1 MGVGRPPL
9 RGAQAGPWV
18 KDPRKM
24 GSVFTNPCWL
34 MMGMIYDHIYYR
46 HIYIYPYIL
55 YIIYYHIL
63 SYIIK
68 YYHILSYIIIYY
80 HILSYII
87 IYYHILSYII
97 IYTSNYTRL
106 YYHIGDYNSPV
117 GESWGIPTK
126 TPAIFGKSWGWPPPL
141 GLSAKEVRPK
151 ARHTMIPTKRQ
162 HRTTATQLWL

>member
-1 MGVGRPPL
+1 MSTAGHKVRCDHCQRGHQRCCMGVGRPPL

-34 MMGMIYDHIYYR
+34 MMGMIYDHIYYQ
-46 HIYIYPYIL
+46 HKYIYIYPYIL
-55 YIIYYHIL
+55 YIL
-63 SYIIK
+63 YII

-97 IYTSNYTRL
+97 IYYHILSHIII
-106 YYHIGDYNSPV
+106 YYHILSYIPPIIQDYTTIL
-117 GESWGIPTK
+117 GI
-126 TPAIFGKSWGWPPPL
+126 II
-141 GLSAKEVRPK
+141 V
-151 ARHTMIPTKRQ
+151 Q
-162 HRTTATQLWL
+162 